1 MTRKKK
7 IILIQSFL
15 LISGLIVIFFTYIN
29 FNEKNEIKI
38 FNDEAKNKIKDQRTL
53 DDNTSNVFSDIE
65 YSGLDLAGNR
75 YILKA
80 GEAFNNALEENVVNL
95 KFVKATFY
103 FKNNKILK
111 ISSDFGKYN
120 NLTRDMF
127 FNQNVLGKYDG
138 SVLNADK
145 AEYLNT
151 KSFVT
156 IEENI
161 KINDFR
167 GAMKADKL
175 VFDLN
180 KNKLDISSSK
190 KDKIKADIIY
200 K

>member
-1 MTRKKK
+1 MIRKKK

-29 FNEKNEIKI
+29 FNEKSEIKI
-38 FNDEAKNKIKDQRTL
+38 FNDEAKNKIKDQRKL

-80 GEAFNNALEENVVNL
+80 GEAFNNTLEENVVNL

-103 FKNNKILK
+103 FKNNKVLK

-161 KINDFR
+161 KINDYR